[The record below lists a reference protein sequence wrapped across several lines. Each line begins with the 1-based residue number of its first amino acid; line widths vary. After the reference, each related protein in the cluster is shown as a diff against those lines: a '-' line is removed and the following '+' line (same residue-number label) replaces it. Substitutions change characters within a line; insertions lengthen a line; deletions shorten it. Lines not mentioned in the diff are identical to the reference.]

1 MCRVWESTLKGVAS
15 VFSFTVVNR
24 TLVEKTVCTRIL
36 ASDCGM
42 TVRMRSGGVRLQ
54 PFQGWENVGAQT
66 QGSAR
71 RATLGLCDTIPLG
84 LADLAGLSDAIPVG
98 IGCFPVRRMPKHQA
112 LSSLG
117 GGEGEAAASRAGPT
131 LIQQQWGVALGW
143 YAPRL
148 WRSGWILGGLNP
160 GRCPGLV

>member
-1 MCRVWESTLKGVAS
+1 MTLEAGANDA
-15 VFSFTVVNR
+15 TH
-24 TLVEKTVCTRIL
+24 TGLLAYPTR
-36 ASDCGM
+36 
-42 TVRMRSGGVRLQ
+42 
-54 PFQGWENVGAQT
+54 T

-84 LADLAGLSDAIPVG
+84 LADLAGLSDVIPVG

-131 LIQQQWGVALGW
+131 LIQQPWGRGEGYVVYPW
-143 YAPRL
+143 F
-148 WRSGWILGGLNP
+148 LNCRFLKADCNYSFGP
-160 GRCPGLV
+160 SIACPSNCFFCSFTSNVP